1 MKSGNLYILMLI
13 AFILS
18 SCAINKKSSKVKDKS
33 ENTIIEKID
42 STRSVN
48 KIEKEEVWYN
58 SEDLGRIVINYDVI
72 FDTIKVAGEREIKP
86 VPYVKSIE
94 DYRDLR
100 IDYNYTKYLILD
112 SLIQVYESKLEED
125 KKDIVEID
133 KIKESNKTKNVLV
146 LVICVVFLIAI
157 VFFAR
162 RWLFRLIK

>member
-18 SCAINKKSSKVKDKS
+18 ACAIKKSSIVKDKS
-33 ENTIIEKID
+33 ESITIEKID

-86 VPYVKSIE
+86 LPYVKSIE

-100 IDYNYTKYLILD
+100 IDYSYTKYLILD
-112 SLIQVYESKLEED
+112 SLIHVYESKLEED
-125 KKDIVEID
+125 KKDIAETD
-133 KIKESNKTKNVLV
+133 KIKESNKTKNILV
-146 LVICVVFLIAI
+146 LVIYVVFLVAI
-157 VFFAR
+157 VVFAR
-162 RWLFRLIK
+162 RWLFDLIK